1 MHSLYYLLTEQHR
14 DEFSPMRC
22 SEQTLSRL
30 LGYFEDVVTENKL
43 HPLVIEGRCL
53 NGDPIRETKRLQ
65 ALTEVSQ
72 RVYLFSCDS
81 KCLRRSWQSPLH
93 SALTTLE
100 EGDDHQ
106 IETGPFILVM
116 EARFCGLLASR
127 VVPEEGNGNSQ
138 TYDMI
143 WTFDPNV
150 VFTAIE
156 YLMAR
161 VSAQKPEERERF
173 QMLVNFCTPHTSS
186 LRFALAFITKVTLLI
201 QRQNELEMATNRI
214 SSAISNTL
222 EIEHILQSAVEEVGR
237 ALQARR
243 AALVLWQEGS
253 SMPEGMSIYERSE
266 DQNVRDRP
274 AGGQDD
280 RSNGSA
286 AAALRPGPSDI
297 PERLE
302 LAPRT
307 PAQSGEH
314 IVTPCS
320 LEVPITYR
328 NKPIGGLLIEDDT
341 AFRSW
346 EDEEVLMVK
355 TVCDQLAVA
364 ISHARLFRQIQTQAM
379 TDALTTLFNH
389 RYLQERLD
397 REMRLADRNNQQVSL
412 ILLDLDHLKHIN
424 DTLGHRSG
432 DMTLCHVSSI
442 MKDTVRDVD
451 VCARYGGEEFVII
464 LPQCDREN
472 AMKVA
477 ERLRESIASRPV
489 PKVGQVTAS
498 IGVATYPTGAKSKEE
513 LVEMA
518 DRAMYLAKAAG
529 RNRVR
534 TLAHRNYSGIV
545 R

>member
-1 MHSLYYLLTEQHR
+1 M
-14 DEFSPMRC
+14 
-22 SEQTLSRL
+22 
-30 LGYFEDVVTENKL
+30 
-43 HPLVIEGRCL
+43 
-53 NGDPIRETKRLQ
+53 
-65 ALTEVSQ
+65 
-72 RVYLFSCDS
+72 
-81 KCLRRSWQSPLH
+81 
-93 SALTTLE
+93 
-100 EGDDHQ
+100 
-106 IETGPFILVM
+106 
-116 EARFCGLLASR
+116 
-127 VVPEEGNGNSQ
+127 
-138 TYDMI
+138 
-143 WTFDPNV
+143 
-150 VFTAIE
+150 
-156 YLMAR
+156 
-161 VSAQKPEERERF
+161 
-173 QMLVNFCTPHTSS
+173 
-186 LRFALAFITKVTLLI
+186 
-201 QRQNELEMATNRI
+201 
-214 SSAISNTL
+214 
-222 EIEHILQSAVEEVGR
+222 
-237 ALQARR
+237 
-243 AALVLWQEGS
+243 
-253 SMPEGMSIYERSE
+253 
-266 DQNVRDRP
+266 
-274 AGGQDD
+274 
-280 RSNGSA
+280 
-286 AAALRPGPSDI
+286 
-297 PERLE
+297 
-302 LAPRT
+302 
-307 PAQSGEH
+307 
-314 IVTPCS
+314 TPCS

-328 NKPIGGLLIEDDT
+328 NKSIGGLLIEDDT

-432 DMTLCHVSSI
+432 DVTLCHVSSI

-464 LPQCDREN
+464 LPQCDRES

-477 ERLRESIASRPV
+477 ERLREAIASRPV